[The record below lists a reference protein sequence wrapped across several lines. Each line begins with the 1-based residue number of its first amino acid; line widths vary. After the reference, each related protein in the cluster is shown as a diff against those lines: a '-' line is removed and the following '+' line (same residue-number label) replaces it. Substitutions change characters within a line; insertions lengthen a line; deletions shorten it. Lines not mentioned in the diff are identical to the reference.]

1 MNSIYSTPISVA
13 QDSELRKFVRRVA
26 VRESKL
32 LDSIGSAQVEQ
43 EVIKK
48 VMPLLH
54 SQAQNIEEETGIE
67 SSLTDEEAKQHLED
81 VLAEVRGSKKSR

>member
-1 MNSIYSTPISVA
+1 
-13 QDSELRKFVRRVA
+13 
-26 VRESKL
+26 
-32 LDSIGSAQVEQ
+32 VEQ

-67 SSLTDEEAKQHLED
+67 SSLTDEEAKQHLEE
-81 VLAEVRGSKKSR
+81 VLAEVRGSNKSR

>member
-1 MNSIYSTPISVA
+1 MCYFPTH
-13 QDSELRKFVRRVA
+13 
-26 VRESKL
+26 
-32 LDSIGSAQVEQ
+32 
-43 EVIKK
+43 
-48 VMPLLH
+48 LH